1 MAEVGLLPFARIAL
15 QSPGRCSRAIE
26 AVSATRHNHK
36 SECLCRTGV
45 RTDDHRVMST

>member
-1 MAEVGLLPFARIAL
+1 MAEVGLLPLRASL
-15 QSPGRCSRAIE
+15 CKSPGRCSRATE

-45 RTDDHRVMST
+45 RTDDLRVMST